1 MVESGLADRQPAA
14 YRTLYI
20 TAAGLDEARSI
31 ADVLVTERLAA
42 CANIVPAVESIYH
55 WQGEI
60 VRDREAIVFAKTCA
74 DRVDAAIA
82 RVKSVH
88 SYSVPCVVAL
98 PILAGNADYLA
109 WLRAE
114 TRVAAP

>member
-1 MVESGLADRQPAA
+1 MVEAGWADQPPTA

-31 ADVLVTERLAA
+31 ADVLVAERLAA
-42 CANIVPAVESIYH
+42 CANIVPTVESIYH

-60 VRDREAIVFAKTCA
+60 VRDREAIVLAKTCA
-74 DRVDAAIA
+74 DRVEAAIA

-88 SYSVPCVVAL
+88 SYSVPCIVAL
-98 PILAGNADYLA
+98 PILTGNADYLA
-109 WLRAE
+109 WLRTE
-114 TRVAAP
+114 TRGQPQ